1 VRPKVKQKR
10 WKNLA
15 VVAAMAWLAGP
26 QHAVADTSH
35 NGDPHYT
42 EAGFFD
48 IHVCH
53 WPDQPLFYMALFS
66 TARFDEVDEIEIAD
80 PDGHA
85 LGKLDL
91 AKYRTIL
98 AKGKPEKHVFISL
111 LEMPPARNNGWYQA
125 RVRLKDGTTA
135 VARDYVVVGSM
146 PLPGGFQPADQAELP
161 ELPAELRWKPVPGAK
176 FYQVFIKDI
185 WGDGQT
191 IFTSKLLDEPKLT
204 LPPGL
209 LQQGGAY
216 SWRVHARD
224 IDDDPTVGDFNQG
237 TLGREVGFSVAPAPH

>member
-1 VRPKVKQKR
+1 VKQTR
-10 WKNLA
+10 WKNLVA
-15 VVAAMAWLAGP
+15 VAAMTWLAGP
-26 QHAVADTSH
+26 QNALAGTSH
-35 NGDPHYT
+35 DGDPHYT

-53 WPDQPLFYMALFS
+53 WPDQPVFYMGLFS
-66 TARFDEVDEIEIAD
+66 TARSDEVSDIEISD
-80 PDGHA
+80 PDGLA

-91 AKYRTIL
+91 AKYRLIL
-98 AKGKPEKHVFISL
+98 AKGKPPRRVFISH
-111 LEMPPARNNGWYQA
+111 LELPPAPKNGWYQA
-125 RVRLKDGTTA
+125 RVTLKDGTTS
-135 VARDYVVVGSM
+135 VARDYVVIGSM

-176 FYQVFIKDI
+176 FYQVFVKDM

-191 IFTSKLLDEPKLT
+191 IFTSKLLGEPRLT

-209 LQQGGAY
+209 LQRGGAY

-224 IDDDPTVGDFNQG
+224 IDEDATLGDFNQG